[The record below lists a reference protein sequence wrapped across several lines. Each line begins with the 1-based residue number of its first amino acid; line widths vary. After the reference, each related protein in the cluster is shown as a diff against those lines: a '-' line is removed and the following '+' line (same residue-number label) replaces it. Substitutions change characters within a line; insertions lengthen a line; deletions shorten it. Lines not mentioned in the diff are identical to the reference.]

1 MVSRKQHSN
10 GHSKG
15 NDYTVY
21 VAISCAIV
29 LLAIIFVFIARGSDD
44 NGPLAPADTS
54 DTPGTAV
61 RPPESTSEV
70 PQTTSPL
77 TTGPVITEE
86 QTTQAPPET
95 DTTSTVVT
103 FAPPPEPG
111 TYTGVPYSGPG
122 QLDSISNSVFIGDSR
137 TEGLRLYTSILA
149 SGARVYA
156 NKGLSVSS
164 VYTKAFV
171 RTDSGDITALDAMRA
186 DPSYESVYIC
196 LGINELGWQYVEIY
210 IEKYASLIAA
220 IREINPSANIYI
232 EGLLPVTEQR
242 SASDETF
249 NNPRIE
255 HFNASL
261 LELAKTLGV
270 HYLNVSDMFA
280 ENGGALPPDAS
291 TDGIHLNK
299 NYCVRWLD
307 YILEHRA

>member
-1 MVSRKQHSN
+1 MASRKQHSN
-10 GHSKG
+10 RHSKG

-29 LLAIIFVFIARGSDD
+29 LLAIIFVFIARGSGDNAPSEPISTTDD
-44 NGPLAPADTS
+44 KKTTPLPT
-54 DTPGTAV
+54 
-61 RPPESTSEV
+61 ESTSDE
-70 PQTTSPL
+70 PDTTSPV
-77 TTGPVITEE
+77 TTAPVTTEE
-86 QTTQAPPET
+86 QTTHAPPPPV
-95 DTTSTVVT
+95 TTAEVT
-103 FAPPPEPG
+103 FSPPPEPG
-111 TYTGVPYSGPG
+111 NYTGVPYSGPAELG
-122 QLDSISNSVFIGDSR
+122 SISKAVFIGDSR

-171 RTDSGDITALDAMRA
+171 HTDSGDVTALDAMRA
-186 DPSYESVYIC
+186 DPNYESVYIC

-210 IEKYASLIAA
+210 TEKYAALIAA
-220 IREINPSANIYI
+220 IREINPSADIYI
-232 EGLLPVTEQR
+232 EGLLPVTAQR
-242 SASDETF
+242 SESDETF

-255 HFNASL
+255 WFNASL

-270 HYLNVSDMFA
+270 HYLNVSEMFA

-299 NYCVRWLD
+299 EYCVKWLD

>member
-1 MVSRKQHSN
+1 MVSRKQRSN
-10 GHSKG
+10 RHSKG
-15 NDYTVY
+15 NDYTLY

-29 LLAIIFVFIARGSDD
+29 LLAIIFVFIARGSGDST
-44 NGPLAPADTS
+44 PSVPASASDEPKTTELSVRTEPDVPDTTLPATTEPVTTEPQT
-54 DTPGTAV
+54 TPP
-61 RPPESTSEV
+61 PPETVTTSEV
-70 PQTTSPL
+70 
-77 TTGPVITEE
+77 
-86 QTTQAPPET
+86 
-95 DTTSTVVT
+95 T
-103 FAPPPEPG
+103 FTPPPEPG
-111 TYTGVPYSGPG
+111 VYTGVPYSGPAELG
-122 QLDSISNSVFIGDSR
+122 TISKAVFIGDSR

-171 RTDSGDITALDAMRA
+171 HTDSGDVTALDAMRA

-210 IEKYASLIAA
+210 TEKYAALIAT
-220 IREINPSANIYI
+220 IREINPSADIYI
-232 EGLLPVTEQR
+232 EGLMPVTEKR

-255 HFNASL
+255 HFNACL

-270 HYLNVSDMFA
+270 HYLNVSEMFA
-280 ENGGALPPDAS
+280 ESAGALPPDAS

-299 NYCVRWLD
+299 DYCVKWLD